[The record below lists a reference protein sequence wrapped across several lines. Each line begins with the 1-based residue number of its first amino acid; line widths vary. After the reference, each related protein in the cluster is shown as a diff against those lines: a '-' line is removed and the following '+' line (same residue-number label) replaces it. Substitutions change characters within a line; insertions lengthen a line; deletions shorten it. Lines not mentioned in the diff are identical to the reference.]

1 MRRLQRQNWITWYV
15 FHACTGGFFAHV
27 VFVVQRKAGQR
38 IDEEVVNLPPEVFGR
53 PKAPAGTWAS
63 GIRIIDP
70 VEVHRDLIVRFPPSF
85 LTYDPGKNTCNS
97 PFG

>member
-1 MRRLQRQNWITWYV
+1 MPLTLVI
-15 FHACTGGFFAHV
+15 
-27 VFVVQRKAGQR
+27 QRKTGKQ

-70 VEVHRDLIVRFPPSF
+70 IEVRQGLITCAFSSF
-85 LTYDPGKNTCNS
+85 
-97 PFG
+97 